1 MDSLSELHLEVHAK
15 LASSAVSL
23 QPWKYW
29 AWYSDIMQGV
39 LYNDEDAR
47 RRVEASSLGLMV
59 NEKFGLGPPGFGA
72 RFEWDGI
79 AGPHMRRVMLK
90 LVLPAMETYVQVTHG

>member
-1 MDSLSELHLEVHAK
+1 MR
-15 LASSAVSL
+15 
-23 QPWKYW
+23 P
-29 AWYSDIMQGV
+29 SDRLILQGV
-39 LYNDEDAR
+39 LYRYNDEDAR

-59 NEKFGLGPPGFGA
+59 NEKFVLGPPGFGA
-72 RFEWDGI
+72 RFEWDGT

>member
-1 MDSLSELHLEVHAK
+1 MRPS
-15 LASSAVSL
+15 ASDRL
-23 QPWKYW
+23 
-29 AWYSDIMQGV
+29 IMQGV

-59 NEKFGLGPPGFGA
+59 NEKFVLGPPGFGA
-72 RFEWDGI
+72 RFEWDGT